1 MRFISDLTCVKI
13 KSNIIEISERKMK
26 KLLSFMLFTLILM
39 VFVACDKT
47 TTVSTNDSSGKIT
60 TTQKST
66 VTTTKSPTTTLVPT
80 TATLIE
86 STTTEITTII
96 QSGLKTE
103 ELPIH
108 SVYYGNTNGN
118 ANNKGLVV
126 YDKTNKLHYF
136 SVGSNLYSFN
146 PATEETEILFS
157 LTSGGNIRNLSL
169 SNNHLYF
176 VSTNDMWAM
185 KYDFATKEISTVYEG
200 ETYFINRYDIYVFMD
215 IINQAYSTRG
225 FALYYD
231 DDQEFHTQY
240 GYGATNVNISGTKLF
255 FTTNDAGKIEVMSN
269 NFSGKST
276 IVNFSDQGIE
286 EIDEMLLLKDS
297 YTGEREFAFIG
308 LTATETNL
316 YVYNTNSGLSTI
328 RNISSGDIHS
338 LNYDGSFLY
347 YIVDNELQRYEF
359 ANHQF
364 SYLEDF
370 NADGKYVFVINHWIY
385 FSNETMTALYR
396 VDPDTFEA
404 NPVI

>member
-1 MRFISDLTCVKI
+1 
-13 KSNIIEISERKMK
+13 MK
-26 KLLSFMLFTLILM
+26 KLLNFMLFTLLLL

-47 TTVSTNDSSGKIT
+47 TTISTTDSSDKIT
-60 TTQKST
+60 TTQKSI
-66 VTTTKSPTTTLVPT
+66 VTTTKSPSITTTTLIPT
-80 TATLIE
+80 TATVIE
-86 STTTEITTII
+86 STTEEVTTIT
-96 QSGLKTE
+96 QSSLKTE
-103 ELPIH
+103 ELLIH

-118 ANNKGLVV
+118 ANNQGLVV

-169 SNNHLYF
+169 STNYLYF
-176 VSTNDMWAM
+176 VSTNDMWTM

-200 ETYFINRYDIYVFMD
+200 ETYFINRYDIYVFLD
-215 IINQAYSTRG
+215 IINQTYSTRG
-225 FALYYD
+225 FALFYD

-240 GYGATNVNISGTKLF
+240 SFGATNVNISGTKIF
-255 FTTNDAGKIEVMSN
+255 YTTNDAGKIEVMSN

-286 EIDEMLLLKDS
+286 EINEMLLLKDS

-338 LNYDGSFLY
+338 LNFDGSYLY
-347 YIVDNELQRYEF
+347 YIVDGEFQRYDF

-364 SYLEDF
+364 SYLGDF
-370 NADGKYVFVINHWIY
+370 IADGRYVFVINHWIY
-385 FSNETMTALYR
+385 FSNETMTSLYR
-396 VDPDTFEA
+396 VDPDTFES